1 MSASTAEAIAALR
14 ERLALAQRL
23 LVFSGAGL
31 STAAGIPDFRSPGG
45 LWQRLRP
52 IEFGEFMRSAQARD
66 ETWRRK
72 FELDAAFGQ
81 PQPTA
86 AHRAIAA
93 AAPRL
98 AGVVTQNIDGLH
110 AASGVPADLLV
121 ELHGN
126 GTYASCLSCG
136 ERHEL
141 ADMRRRFEA
150 EGHAPQCACGGWIKP
165 ATISFGQ
172 TMPQAAMQRAEQATR
187 EADLFLVLGSS
198 LQVYPAAGFP
208 ELACDLGTQLVILN
222 QEPTPLDGR
231 ASLVIHDDIDQVLP
245 AALGTGCA
253 AHHNRGTFH

>member
-1 MSASTAEAIAALR
+1 MNDATAEAIAALR
-14 ERLALAQRL
+14 ERLAPARRL
-23 LVFSGAGL
+23 LVFTGAGV
-31 STAAGIPDFRSPGG
+31 STAAGIPAFRSPGG

-52 IEFGEFMRSAQARD
+52 IEFGEFMRSAKARD

-72 FELDAAFGQ
+72 FELDEAFGR

-93 AAPRL
+93 AVPRL
-98 AGVVTQNIDGLH
+98 AAVVTQNIDGLH
-110 AASGVPADLLV
+110 SASGVPAELLV

-126 GTYASCLSCG
+126 GNYASCLNCG

-141 ADMRRRFEA
+141 ADMRRRFQA

-172 TMPQAAMQRAEQATR
+172 AMPQRAMQRAEQATR
-187 EADLFLVLGSS
+187 AADLVLVLGSS

-208 ELACDLGTQLVILN
+208 ELACELGTELVILN
-222 QEPTPLDGR
+222 REPTPLDAH
-231 ASLVIHDDIDQVLP
+231 ASLVIHDEIDHVLP
-245 AALGTGCA
+245 PALGTGDPVQQP
-253 AHHNRGTFH
+253 RGVIH